1 MNPRRSA
8 FEFRE
13 EYLGPRGAQD
23 DFTLFAYDQGS
34 VVGYAEYSVYGGEL
48 FVEAMDLRPSHRRT
62 SLGRLMVTEASALHP
77 EAGMI
82 SLAWETPDAQHLLEN
97 PEQEATLRIVDHR
110 RRVIEEL
117 SLDTARIA
125 VGDPRERALL
135 FLAVLGQADRGA
147 AALEFVQGGET
158 LDTIRFKDFD
168 LVRPDGQERFHEV
181 FFQALDDVA
190 PPPASGERQ
199 RYSLKN
205 RPRYGATG

>member
-1 MNPRRSA
+1 MSSA

-13 EYLGPRGAQD
+13 EYIGPRGDQD

-34 VVGYAEYSVYGGEL
+34 VVGYAEYSMYGGGDEL

-62 SLGRLMVTEASALHP
+62 GLGRLMLEEAWALHP
-77 EAGMI
+77 EAEI
-82 SLAWETPDAQHLLEN
+82 VSLAWETPEREPLTHN
-97 PEQEATLRIVDHR
+97 PDATLRILDHR

-117 SLDTARIA
+117 PVDASRMDM
-125 VGDPRERALL
+125 GDPRERALL

-158 LDTIRFKDFD
+158 LDTIRFVDFD
-168 LVRPDGQERFHEV
+168 LGDPAGQEQFHEV
-181 FFQALDDVA
+181 FFQALDDLS
-190 PPPASGERQ
+190 PPPASGARP

-205 RPRYGATG
+205 RHRYGMTG